1 MFETAV
7 IGVNRRQGMTL
18 EESLKAYIEENL
30 VRDKKPI
37 TLDESLLERGV
48 LDSMGMLNLISFL
61 EEKAGVRVPDD
72 DVLLENFAS
81 VNAIVETV
89 DRLRANRAR

>member
-1 MFETAV
+1 
-7 IGVNRRQGMTL
+7 MTL

-37 TLDESLLERGV
+37 TLDEPLLDRGV

-89 DRLRANRAR
+89 DRLRASRR

>member
-1 MFETAV
+1 
-7 IGVNRRQGMTL
+7 MTL

-37 TLDESLLERGV
+37 TLDEPLLERGV

-89 DRLRANRAR
+89 DRLRANRNVR

>member
-1 MFETAV
+1 
-7 IGVNRRQGMTL
+7 MTL

-37 TLDESLLERGV
+37 TLDEPLLERGV

-89 DRLRANRAR
+89 DRLRANRR

>member
-1 MFETAV
+1 
-7 IGVNRRQGMTL
+7 MTL

-37 TLDESLLERGV
+37 TLDEPLLERGV

-89 DRLRANRAR
+89 DRLRANRSR

>member
-1 MFETAV
+1 
-7 IGVNRRQGMTL
+7 MTL

-37 TLDESLLERGV
+37 TLDEALLDRGV

-89 DRLRANRAR
+89 DRLRASRR

>member
-1 MFETAV
+1 
-7 IGVNRRQGMTL
+7 MTL

-37 TLDESLLERGV
+37 TLDEPLLDRGV

>member
-1 MFETAV
+1 
-7 IGVNRRQGMTL
+7 MTL

-37 TLDESLLERGV
+37 ALDEPLLERGV

>member
-1 MFETAV
+1 
-7 IGVNRRQGMTL
+7 MTL

-37 TLDESLLERGV
+37 PLDEPLLERGV

-89 DRLRANRAR
+89 DRLRANRNVR

>member
-1 MFETAV
+1 
-7 IGVNRRQGMTL
+7 MTL

-37 TLDESLLERGV
+37 TLDEPLLERGV